1 MTDSCRFH
9 CTVPH
14 DYLQI
19 LMTFMTSNS
28 EKKILAEVRL
38 IHAEQMSLYDFIVLR
53 KNSRHSWRLNKP
65 SKTFQINGNLL
76 VSLNC
81 KVLLCL
87 RNKNFLTEIYRNIQT
102 FAFKVL
108 QKCSSWASRN
118 GAAQMFFSDSEQK
131 HAWWK
136 ICKVRK
142 VFDCVAR
149 AYYFQCQMS
158 KVVWAKL

>member
-1 MTDSCRFH
+1 MIICK
-9 CTVPH
+9 
-14 DYLQI
+14 YLWRLWLQT
-19 LMTFMTSNS
+19 LRKKFRQKYGLFMQN
-28 EKKILAEVRL
+28 KC
-38 IHAEQMSLYDFIVLR
+38 LYMISSFLR
-53 KNSRHSWRLNKP
+53 KNNRHSWRLNKP

-149 AYYFQCQMS
+149 AYYFQFQMS